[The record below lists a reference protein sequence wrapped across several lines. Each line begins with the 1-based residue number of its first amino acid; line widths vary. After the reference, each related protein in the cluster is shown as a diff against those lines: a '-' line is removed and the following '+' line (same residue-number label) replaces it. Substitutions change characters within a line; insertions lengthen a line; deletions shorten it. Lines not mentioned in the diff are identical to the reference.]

1 MGRTVGDVYHPCAM
15 SGAGEG
21 FSETISVV
29 LCIDG
34 EPDPRTFPTR
44 SPEPCRGLE
53 RLVVLVPGLRD
64 RLSEGAGS
72 PAAFTWC
79 VRVDPQIAEAYGSS
93 TWLLAEYEWA
103 WSQFR
108 EAGDAVG
115 VHPHTWRWR
124 DGWVADNADA
134 GWVAHCC
141 DVAIDGYRQAFG
153 EAPQV
158 HKHGDGF
165 MTTALARRLDDRG
178 VLVDLSL
185 EPGRRATR
193 TLAAGEETT
202 GWLPDLRAVP
212 QSAYRPSPGDF
223 RVPDDARHTGMVMLP
238 LTSGVTLALTEVRSR
253 VVGAG
258 EYVPLWLWRE
268 PDQFRAMLQVRLSA
282 PDLTHLAFAVRSDT
296 TLSDDLWTNV
306 ETNLAE
312 IGRQL
317 KGRHR
322 WCCAQSAATT
332 AIERS
337 SGQLARVRETT
348 TSHDANVGQWLRGRA
363 DPGYR
368 EHVDLESLAIGPG
381 HPLSGQQ
388 PDTATL
394 DVSAI
399 LPVYQG
405 RRHLRHAVY
414 SVVDQTTPP
423 IELIVVD
430 DGSTADDLDFLN
442 GVAAPFP
449 IRIARQDNSGQSAA
463 RNAGVGLAAGAL
475 VAFLDQDDIWLPEH
489 LETLCKPFETDPAV
503 AWSYG
508 EFDEIDSDGRVVTRA
523 YLRQHSVDH
532 PKNSLAECLA
542 HDLMVPPSAS
552 VIRRDAFIE
561 VGGFDEQLRGFEDD
575 DLYVRAFRSGWQ
587 FSFQRTPVTR
597 FRVHQESD
605 SDGPNFAAS
614 RRRYAEKLQDTVRD
628 DRRTGRYYMRDVVSP
643 RFFQASL
650 DDYVRRVSFGDW
662 ASAQDSLRDLRYFG
676 RLRRDW
682 VSLRWKLWLISRP
695 RFFAHMLSMH
705 DVLPMWLRM
714 TENPAIRRR

>member
-1 MGRTVGDVYHPCAM
+1 VGCTVGDVYHPRAM
-15 SGAGEG
+15 SEAGEG

-29 LCIDG
+29 LCIDA
-34 EPDPRTFPTR
+34 EPDLRVFPAR
-44 SPEPCRGLE
+44 SPEQCRGLE

-64 RLSEGAGS
+64 RLSEGAGN

-79 VRVDPQIAEAYGSS
+79 LRVDPQIAEAYGSS

-108 EAGDAVG
+108 DAGDAVG

-124 DGWVADNADA
+124 NGWVADNADA
-134 GWVAHCC
+134 EWVAHCS
-141 DVAIDGYRQAFG
+141 DVAIEGYREAFD

-158 HKHGDGF
+158 HKQGDGF
-165 MTTALARRLDDRG
+165 MTTALARRLDAHG

-185 EPGRRATR
+185 EPGRRPTR
-193 TLAAGEETT
+193 ALAAGEETT
-202 GWLPDLRAVP
+202 GWLPDLRSVP
-212 QSAYRPSPGDF
+212 QSAYRPALDDF
-223 RVPDDARHTGMVMLP
+223 RAPDDARRTGLVMLP
-238 LTSGVTLALTEVRSR
+238 LTAGLTLALTEVRAR

-296 TLSDDLWTNV
+296 TLNDGLWTNV

-337 SGQLARVRETT
+337 HVQRARARETP
-348 TSHDANVGQWLRGRA
+348 TSHDANVGYWLRGSA

-368 EHVDLESLAIGPG
+368 EDVDLGALAFGPG
-381 HPLSGQQ
+381 HPLSGEQ
-388 PDTATL
+388 PDTAPL

-405 RRHLRHAVY
+405 RRHLRHAVD

-423 IELIVVD
+423 AELIVVD
-430 DGSTADDLDFLN
+430 DGSTDDDLDFLN
-442 GVAAPFP
+442 GLAAPFP
-449 IRIARQDNSGQSAA
+449 IRIARQANAGQSAA
-463 RNAGVGLAAGAL
+463 RNAGVQLATGDL

-489 LETLCKPFETDPAV
+489 LKTLCGPFETDPAV

-508 EFDEIDSDGRVVTRA
+508 EFDEIDSDGRVVTRS
-523 YLRQHSVDH
+523 YLRQNAVAH

-561 VGGFDEQLRGFEDD
+561 VGGFDERLRGFEDD
-575 DLYVRAFRSGWQ
+575 DLYVRAFRSGWE

-605 SDGPNFAAS
+605 SDGPNFVAS

-628 DRRTGRYYMRDVVSP
+628 DRRTGRYYLSDVVSP
-643 RFFQASL
+643 RFFHASL
-650 DDYVRRVSFGDW
+650 DDYVRHVSSGDW
-662 ASAQDSLRDLRYFG
+662 ASAHRSLRDLRYFG

-682 VSLRWKLWLISRP
+682 PALRWKVSLISSP
-695 RFFAHMLSMH
+695 RLFAHMLAVH
-705 DVLPMWLRM
+705 DALPKWLRM